1 LGVILTAIYCGISFY
16 LVLNWRFYLF
26 CDNIP
31 YSICF
36 LKVEG
41 LKMDNKKGQNTNP
54 SQLRRDDLIAQLA
67 HEIKNPLSVIKIN
80 LQLIAEDLEKLK
92 SPEQAGSRPS
102 SRLDNQTFNA
112 AQRKISVIKKEAD
125 RLEQILDGFL
135 RYTDKIELQTADID
149 LNELISDIIDFY
161 TPQAYSRSIV
171 VRQNLHTE
179 PLFCRLDSN
188 LLKQALLNLFINAQ
202 QAMPD
207 GGELMIRTRK
217 APKYAII
224 QVNDTGTGIQ
234 PEKLEKVFNGF
245 STRPNGKGL
254 GLPTAKKIIEAH
266 KGTITVE
273 SEPGKGSI
281 FTIKLPL
288 QKTAKN

>member
-1 LGVILTAIYCGISFY
+1 MTKAEKV
-16 LVLNWRFYLF
+16 
-26 CDNIP
+26 DNNQNQNTSP
-31 YSICF
+31 
-36 LKVEG
+36 LRPQKEG
-41 LKMDNKKGQNTNP
+41 L
-54 SQLRRDDLIAQLA
+54 IARLA
-67 HEIKNPLSVIKIN
+67 HEIKNPLSTIKIN
-80 LQLIAEDLEKLK
+80 LRLIAEDLEKLK
-92 SPEQAGSRPS
+92 SFEQGGSRTS
-102 SRLDNQTFNA
+102 NKLDDQTFTA
-112 AQRKISVIKKEAD
+112 ALRKISVVKKEAD

-135 RYTDKIELQTADID
+135 RYTDKIELQTAAID
-149 LNELISDIIDFY
+149 LNELISDLIDFY

-171 VRQNLHTE
+171 VRQMLHSE

-188 LLKQALLNLFINAQ
+188 MLKQALLNLFINAQ
-202 QAMPD
+202 QAMAG

-217 APKYAII
+217 VPNYAII

-234 PEKLEKVFNGF
+234 PDKIEKVFDGF

-288 QKTAKN
+288 QNPAKT